1 MPLTDS
7 VLVQL
12 KDMPDYLSIS
22 KSTFD
27 RWVRPNI
34 PELRLGRCV
43 MFSKIEIQQWIANTK
58 HCYEC
63 PDLSTKGDM
72 IWDKKERPAA
82 FTSVKVSGI
91 STSKSTDGEFAKVLA
106 QRKKQRQKYS

>member
-1 MPLTDS
+1 
-7 VLVQL
+7 
-12 KDMPDYLSIS
+12 
-22 KSTFD
+22 
-27 RWVRPNI
+27 
-34 PELRLGRCV
+34 
-43 MFSKIEIQQWIANTK
+43 MFSKIVIQQWIANTE

-106 QRKKQRQKYS
+106 QRKKQRQKHS